1 MGALSTV
8 RLVAGGVVLA
18 LLSAGCLGPSSAST
32 PPPPHSYRVVGRT
45 RTGPSFVV
53 IRQAHYQLV
62 LSSADE
68 ELTVETT
75 HGRVFTRFPLVA
87 LAGRSKVPGV
97 VGLLVKRT
105 ATGLIATATTTGG
118 RMLSRATLMA
128 SPTFFTVSFEAAL
141 GPDTGQV
148 PRFFDDGEKG
158 LDWSK
163 IRHRLSPDPRGSLL
177 STTPATRV
185 GTGTSF
191 SPPPFDLQLQTGQ
204 GWLGLGLVQVPDA
217 TDLYT
222 SSDGSVEVNYPLG
235 TLARF
240 KDEGAG
246 GLVGRTGGVP
256 LLKFPSF
263 VVTFAN
269 GPWTGLTA
277 YHSAL
282 QNLGYA
288 PQAALPGYRPSWWSW
303 PLVDTW
309 GQQMVEGAA
318 RTSPLYT
325 ASWVRKYVAAWKARY
340 GQSKIT
346 LVLDSQW
353 QARIGEAQPSSRFGG
368 VAGLRRLIAAFHDQG
383 IHVLL
388 WWPLWVLG
396 SKCKGLTGPAA
407 LGCAT
412 RPDQLIPNHRK
423 LIDPTAASFG
433 PTLRAEIRTLL
444 GRGPGD
450 VGADGLKIDWG
461 QLTPDPNLVHL
472 ARPQLGVGAAAL
484 LRYLQMIY
492 TDAQQVRRGTLIES
506 SAVAPQYGGTLDM
519 IRLYDAWGEATWQTR
534 AQIVSAVDPG
544 TLIDGDDWAV
554 QSGQAVAHAVSSSV
568 YGTPASYFLS
578 RWYDGEAIS
587 PAEARV
593 LGTIMHL
600 SAFKGQGE
608 AGVLP
613 DGNWGYWV
621 HGWLRAQTLGED
633 SAVAV
638 YSAPAC
644 GQAGQVTVVSA
655 VDQWLTVPDLKAAKR
670 VRAIAGLLLRL
681 RMAPVACKP

>member
-1 MGALSTV
+1 V
-8 RLVAGGVVLA
+8 RLVAGGV
-18 LLSAGCLGPSSAST
+18 LLTLVAVGGLGPSPAWSRALT
-32 PPPPHSYRVVGRT
+32 HSYRVVDRT
-45 RTGPSFVV
+45 RPGPTSTV
-53 IRQAHYQLV
+53 IRETHYRLV
-62 LSSADE
+62 VSSADE
-68 ELTVETT
+68 ELTVETA
-75 HGRVFTRFPLVA
+75 HGRVYTRFPLVA
-87 LAGRSKVPGV
+87 LAGRATV
-97 VGLLVKRT
+97 VGGVRHQVKRT
-105 ATGLIATATTTGG
+105 ASGLIATATTTRGK
-118 RMLSRATLMA
+118 LISRATLIA

-141 GPDTGQV
+141 GPDTGLV
-148 PRFFDDGEKG
+148 PKFFDDGEKG
-158 LDWSK
+158 LDWTK
-163 IRHRLSPDPRGSLL
+163 IRKRLSPDPRGSLL

-191 SPPPFDLQLQTGQ
+191 SPPPFDLQLQSGP

-222 SSDGSVEVNYPLG
+222 TSDGSVEVNYPLA
-235 TLARF
+235 TLAKI
-240 KDEGAG
+240 KDQGPG
-246 GLVGRTGGVP
+246 GLVGQNGGVP

-263 VVTFAN
+263 VFTFSN

-282 QNLGYA
+282 QKLGYA
-288 PQAALPGYRPSWWSW
+288 PQAAPPGHRPSWWSW

-309 GQQMVEGAA
+309 GQQMVDGAA
-318 RTSPLYT
+318 RTSPTYT
-325 ASWVRKYVAAWKARY
+325 SAWVRKYVAAWKARY

-353 QARIGEAQPSSRFGG
+353 QARIGEAQPSQRFGG
-368 VAGLRRLIAAFHDQG
+368 VAGLRRLIAAFHAQG

-396 SKCKGLTGPAA
+396 SKCQGLKGPAP

-412 RPDQLIPNHRK
+412 RPHQLIPTHRK
-423 LIDPTAASFG
+423 LIDPTATSFG
-433 PTLRAEIRTLL
+433 PTLLGEIRTLL
-444 GRGPGD
+444 GRGPAE

-461 QLTPDPNLVHL
+461 QLTPNPNLVHL

-492 TDAQQVRRGTLIES
+492 TDAEQVRRGALIES

-534 AQIVSAVDPG
+534 AEIVSAVDPG

-554 QSGQAVAHAVSSSV
+554 QPGQAVAHAVSSSV

-578 RWYDGEAIS
+578 RWYDGEPIS
-587 PAEARV
+587 SAEARV
-593 LGTIMHL
+593 LGKIMHL
-600 SAFKGQGE
+600 ATLKGQGD
-608 AGVLP
+608 AGTLP

-621 HGWLRAQTLGED
+621 NGRLRAQTLGED
-633 SAVAV
+633 NALAV
-638 YSAPAC
+638 YSAPVC
-644 GQAGQVTVVSA
+644 GQPGQVTVVSA
-655 VDQWLTVPDLKAAKR
+655 VDQWLTMPGLKAAKR
-670 VRAIAGLLLRL
+670 VRARAGSLLRL
-681 RMAPVACKP
+681 RMTTVACKP

>member
-1 MGALSTV
+1 MT
-8 RLVAGGVVLA
+8 
-18 LLSAGCLGPSSAST
+18 
-32 PPPPHSYRVVGRT
+32 HSYRVVDRT
-45 RTGPSFVV
+45 RPGPTSTV
-53 IRQAHYQLV
+53 IRETHYRLV
-62 LSSADE
+62 VSSADE
-68 ELTVETT
+68 ELTVETA
-75 HGRVFTRFPLVA
+75 HGRVYTRFPLVA
-87 LAGRSKVPGV
+87 LAGRATV
-97 VGLLVKRT
+97 VGGVRHQVKRT
-105 ATGLIATATTTGG
+105 ASGLIATATTTRGK
-118 RMLSRATLMA
+118 LISRATLIA

-141 GPDTGQV
+141 GPDTGLV
-148 PRFFDDGEKG
+148 PKFFDDGEKG
-158 LDWSK
+158 LDWTK
-163 IRHRLSPDPRGSLL
+163 IRKRLSPDPRGSLL

-191 SPPPFDLQLQTGQ
+191 SPPPFDLQLQSGP

-222 SSDGSVEVNYPLG
+222 TSDGSVEVNYPLA
-235 TLARF
+235 TLAKI
-240 KDEGAG
+240 KDQGPG
-246 GLVGRTGGVP
+246 GLVGQNGGVP

-263 VVTFAN
+263 VFTFSN

-282 QNLGYA
+282 QKLGYA
-288 PQAALPGYRPSWWSW
+288 PQAAPPGHRPSWWSW

-309 GQQMVEGAA
+309 GQQMVDGAA
-318 RTSPLYT
+318 RTSPTYT
-325 ASWVRKYVAAWKARY
+325 SAWVRKYVAAWKARY

-353 QARIGEAQPSSRFGG
+353 QARIGEAQPSQRFGG
-368 VAGLRRLIAAFHDQG
+368 VAGLRRLIAAFHAQG

-396 SKCKGLTGPAA
+396 SKCQGLKGPAP

-412 RPDQLIPNHRK
+412 RPHQLIPTHRK
-423 LIDPTAASFG
+423 LIDPTATSFG
-433 PTLRAEIRTLL
+433 PTLLGEIRTLL
-444 GRGPGD
+444 GRGPAE

-461 QLTPDPNLVHL
+461 QLTPNPNLVHL

-492 TDAQQVRRGTLIES
+492 TDAEQVRRGALIES

-534 AQIVSAVDPG
+534 AEIVSAVDPG

-554 QSGQAVAHAVSSSV
+554 QPGQAVAHAVSSSV

-578 RWYDGEAIS
+578 RWYDGEPIS
-587 PAEARV
+587 SAEARV
-593 LGTIMHL
+593 LGKIMHL
-600 SAFKGQGE
+600 ATLKGQGD
-608 AGVLP
+608 AGTLP

-621 HGWLRAQTLGED
+621 NGRLRAQTLGED
-633 SAVAV
+633 NALAV
-638 YSAPAC
+638 YSAPVC
-644 GQAGQVTVVSA
+644 GQPGQVTVVSA
-655 VDQWLTVPDLKAAKR
+655 VDQWLTMPGLKAAKR
-670 VRAIAGLLLRL
+670 VRARAGSLLRL
-681 RMAPVACKP
+681 RMTTVACKP